1 MVDYMELDPA
11 APTPLSSQRDAAR
24 IMAWSEEPST
34 SNSPPPTLQKTLLA
48 EAHAAA
54 RGARSVGTTL
64 DQTLEILRQQQE
76 RREAAMS
83 AAQKER
89 AAAEAKARE
98 EAAKAAAAAAAA
110 AEAQR
115 AADAKKAAD
124 AAEAQR
130 KKQEADAARLQAE
143 QQKQQQQ
150 QASTAAAAATV
161 AAPSTAPTP
170 AAAKP
175 AVGSAGTDGFAKSTP
190 ESLHA
195 EWEAARS
202 AVERDAAVN
211 KRAGGAGG
219 RKVTMLVSQVARV
232 HSVVWEKAM
241 DVLDNMNGMKQA
253 AGSDAQAVDAARV
266 AGCFAVGKRLIG
278 QGEMLVDKQPGMA
291 YALAG
296 LALHV
301 GESEPGV
308 WTTLEEQ
315 LIERCCY
322 IVPHYVRRPAS
333 GDANEWKGLL
343 GYAKK
348 GMGRRG
354 RASRSAST
362 AQQGTSKHKHSSNAA
377 ATQQPRSHTAATQPR
392 SSHAATQQ
400 PRSHEVKQCSHSHA
414 LPSPLSL
421 STHNTG
427 LLRADGRLRHPLRC
441 AVTAVHL
448 RALPAAVRG
457 DDTTLRDKPVGHARR
472 VAMARAALKSEAAED
487 LGDDPTGLSEAV
499 EPRAKPRVP
508 AAVLEAVE
516 AD

>member
-1 MVDYMELDPA
+1 MELDPA

-150 QASTAAAAATV
+150 QQQAATSNAAATE
-161 AAPSTAPTP
+161 AAPSSAPTP

-195 EWEAARS
+195 EWAAARS

-241 DVLDNMNGMKQA
+241 DVLDNEWHE
-253 AGSDAQAVDAARV
+253 AG
-266 AGCFAVGKRLIG
+266 G
-278 QGEMLVDKQPGMA
+278 GE
-291 YALAG
+291 
-296 LALHV
+296 
-301 GESEPGV
+301 
-308 WTTLEEQ
+308 
-315 LIERCCY
+315 
-322 IVPHYVRRPAS
+322 
-333 GDANEWKGLL
+333 
-343 GYAKK
+343 
-348 GMGRRG
+348 
-354 RASRSAST
+354 
-362 AQQGTSKHKHSSNAA
+362 
-377 ATQQPRSHTAATQPR
+377 
-392 SSHAATQQ
+392 
-400 PRSHEVKQCSHSHA
+400 
-414 LPSPLSL
+414 
-421 STHNTG
+421 
-427 LLRADGRLRHPLRC
+427 
-441 AVTAVHL
+441 
-448 RALPAAVRG
+448 
-457 DDTTLRDKPVGHARR
+457 
-472 VAMARAALKSEAAED
+472 
-487 LGDDPTGLSEAV
+487 
-499 EPRAKPRVP
+499 
-508 AAVLEAVE
+508 
-516 AD
+516 